1 MPKLH
6 TTRMPMMSNSMGII
20 TLENRSMPERTP
32 RTMTMWV
39 TAMKTAAQRMGFQG
53 WETKVVKNSP

>member
-1 MPKLH
+1 
-6 TTRMPMMSNSMGII
+6 MPMMSNSMGII